1 MLVELLTADSGFL
14 EEFSD
19 FAFGEGCLGPK
30 MTLWGFLFI
39 FSQYITTHLVE
50 GDFNRA
56 DGQFDRNMLMSTLSS
71 RLVCKGKHAL
81 QKREWSKEQL
91 DMARGKVALKR
102 ERRKLMLDPDCILTG
117 VIKALENV
125 QQEEEANLEKKRKAD
140 EKAQQKEAARL
151 VREADK
157 VERQERA
164 QVARE
169 VKQSEDVAR
178 LVRADFKGS
187 SSSEEVQTFS
197 AQALWKA
204 APPAMHDLFAF
215 NNQELIKRSTSVRTG
230 TI

>member
-1 MLVELLTADSGFL
+1 MLVELLRADSGFL

-50 GDFNRA
+50 GAFNRA

-125 QQEEEANLEKKRKAD
+125 QQEKEANLEKKRKAD

-151 VREADK
+151 VREADE

-169 VKQSEDVAR
+169 VKQVDA
-178 LVRADFKGS
+178 LVRVVRHAVRRKAD
-187 SSSEEVQTFS
+187 
-197 AQALWKA
+197 A
-204 APPAMHDLFAF
+204 
-215 NNQELIKRSTSVRTG
+215 I
-230 TI
+230 